1 VILDNYATHK
11 REKVRAW
18 LERPKRV
25 HLHFV
30 PTGASWLNM
39 VERLFRELTEKQFRR
54 LAVISVAELDGSY
67 RSLPESTQPA
77 T

>member
-1 VILDNYATHK
+1 
-11 REKVRAW
+11 VRAW

-39 VERLFRELTEKQFRR
+39 VERLFRELTEKQLRPTGG
-54 LAVISVAELDGSY
+54 D
-67 RSLPESTQPA
+67 Q
-77 T
+77 